1 MTGNDSQAP
10 SKPIG
15 VPDCSTENLIA
26 LAEAR
31 FNNWHRSLREE
42 RDRRLRD
49 LHHIGLGP
57 GGRAFHRLQIY
68 EELLSR
74 EVIER
79 IKIYKE
85 VSDEHGDVEMLSKS
99 RLDSFREEIMT
110 GTGIACTVLKEHNEI
125 DFRRVGEPGPLPEP
139 GRYDSLKGRVLDIVN
154 AELKVLETEG
164 RIRTHTAAA
173 HPASDDSPRQA
184 TKKLSIDGGIKFPR
198 RAEWLE
204 ELLTER
210 AWNKHD
216 VNRHGGPDPD
226 TVQKIL
232 DGFKVREDVLER
244 LVNALSQKLR
254 TVGLLEIPKD

>member
-1 MTGNDSQAP
+1 MS
-10 SKPIG
+10 
-15 VPDCSTENLIA
+15 VPDCSTDNLIA
-26 LAEAR
+26 LAKAR

-49 LHHIGLGP
+49 LHNIGLGP
-57 GGRAFHRLQIY
+57 GGRAFHRFQIY

-74 EVIER
+74 EVIES
-79 IKIYKE
+79 IEIYKK

-99 RLDSFREEIMT
+99 RLDRFREEIMT
-110 GTGIACTVLKEHNEI
+110 GIGIACTVLKEHNET
-125 DFRRVGEPGPLPEP
+125 DFRRVGEPGPLPQP

-173 HPASDDSPRQA
+173 HPATDDSPRQA
-184 TKKLSIDGGIKFPR
+184 PKKLSINGGIKFPR
-198 RAEWLE
+198 RAEWLHE
-204 ELLTER
+204 RLIER
-210 AWNKHD
+210 AWNKHE
-216 VNRHGGPDPD
+216 VHRYGGPDPD

-244 LVNALSQKLR
+244 LAKALSQKHG
-254 TVGLLEIPKD
+254 TVGLLEIPRD